1 MRTQAY
7 RLLPGWQSSEFTG
20 SLEAKVYRSG
30 GKSASGRP
38 RFSIYFLLSLS
49 GNSQDSGC
57 SYANILTI
65 DWVYI
70 SKREKGL
77 QFMIKVNGSK
87 LRFLVFLG
95 HLGTQVCNEFTSLHK
110 LLHLLLVFFSCIFR
124 TIGIKGCRKFYR
136 TVNVFCQV
144 NASLKRRRTMCVI
157 ELHSLTEKIS
167 KSQIRFGDYSIL
179 DHNCHYSPSCT
190 VWIIESWLCY
200 SWYLL

>member
-1 MRTQAY
+1 MRIQAY
-7 RLLPGWQSSEFTG
+7 RRVLLPGWQSSEFIG
-20 SLEAKVYRSG
+20 SLEAKAYHSG

-38 RFSIYFLLSLS
+38 RFSISFNPIQVTLRIL
-49 GNSQDSGC
+49 GA

-70 SKREKGL
+70 SEREKGL

-144 NASLKRRRTMCVI
+144 KCI
-157 ELHSLTEKIS
+157 IKEKENYVC
-167 KSQIRFGDYSIL
+167 D
-179 DHNCHYSPSCT
+179 
-190 VWIIESWLCY
+190 
-200 SWYLL
+200 